1 MNAAPASSTVVC
13 PGCGRTNRVPAA
25 AAGAVQ
31 CASCHVPLP
40 WIVDASDAT
49 FADVAERSPLFVLVD
64 LWATWCQPCRM
75 VSPALEAVA
84 RDLAGKVK
92 LVKVDID
99 QSPGLSRQ
107 FSVTAVPTLMVLR
120 HGKVIARQA
129 GASPAHVI
137 RQWVQ
142 SAIEQNS

>member
-1 MNAAPASSTVVC
+1 M
-13 PGCGRTNRVPAA
+13 R
-25 AAGAVQ
+25 
-31 CASCHVPLP
+31 CANCHVPLP

-49 FADVAERSPLFVLVD
+49 FGEVAERSPMYVLVD

-92 LVKVDID
+92 LVKVDVD
-99 QSPGLSRQ
+99 QSPGLSRR
-107 FSVTAVPTLMVLR
+107 FSVEAVPTLMVLR
-120 HGKVIARQA
+120 HGKVIARQS
-129 GASPAHVI
+129 GAAPAHVI

-142 SAIEQNS
+142 NAIDQNA